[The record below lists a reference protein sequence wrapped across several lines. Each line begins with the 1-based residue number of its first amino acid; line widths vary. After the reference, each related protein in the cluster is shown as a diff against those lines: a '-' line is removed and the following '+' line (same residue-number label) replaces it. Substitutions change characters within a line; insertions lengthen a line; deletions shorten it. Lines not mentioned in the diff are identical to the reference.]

1 MLLTSV
7 EAIGFRNLATRI
19 DFGPGLNIL
28 WGRNAQGKTS
38 VLEAI
43 YILANTKSFRTNI
56 LREAIAFG
64 ASEAIVRGSIER
76 GGVHRDL
83 QMRLAGPRKEFFI
96 NEKRETA
103 VGYISQLDAVVFSF
117 EELGIVRGEPSE
129 RRRFLDRGIV
139 GLRPAYLRT
148 IADYNRILRQ
158 KNRLLRDASE
168 ADDFDP
174 GRAAALRSTVGAWN
188 EQLVELGAEIHRE
201 RVGYVDK
208 LSGALARNL
217 FGEQLD
223 VRYVSSF
230 EGKGNLEDY
239 PALFRE
245 RLDLRFEAE
254 AASGHAL
261 IGPHRDDLEVLVK
274 GREVGRFGSA
284 GQQRSALLILDLA
297 QVDVYYE
304 AFEEYPILLID
315 DIDAELDRNRIDRL
329 LGHVE
334 GKAQTFISTSK
345 QDIANSFR
353 SRAEIYAVSGG
364 IVEREAAD
372 GTVEDGS
379 TGDSGTGES
388 EEI

>member
-19 DFGPGLNIL
+19 DFGTGLNIL

-43 YILANTKSFRTNI
+43 YALANTKSFRTSA
-56 LREAIAFG
+56 LRDAIAFG
-64 ASEAIVRGSIER
+64 AAEAIVRGAIER
-76 GGVHRDL
+76 GGIHRDL
-83 QMRLAGPRKEFFI
+83 QMRLAGSRKEFYV
-96 NEKRETA
+96 NGKRESA

-117 EELGIVRGEPSE
+117 EELGIVRGEPAE
-129 RRRFLDRGIV
+129 RRRFLDRGVV

-174 GRAAALRSTVGAWN
+174 KRASTLRSTVAAWN

-201 RVGYVDK
+201 RVAYVAK
-208 LSGALARNL
+208 LSNALARNL

-230 EGKGNLEDY
+230 EGKGDLGDY
-239 PALFRE
+239 ESLFRE
-245 RLDLRFEAE
+245 RLELRFDAE

-315 DIDAELDRNRIDRL
+315 DIDAELDRSRIDRL

-353 SRAEIYAVSGG
+353 SRAEIYSVSGG
-364 IVEREAAD
+364 TVARETAGAAVD
-372 GTVEDGS
+372 D
-379 TGDSGTGES
+379 DSMSEGGTGES